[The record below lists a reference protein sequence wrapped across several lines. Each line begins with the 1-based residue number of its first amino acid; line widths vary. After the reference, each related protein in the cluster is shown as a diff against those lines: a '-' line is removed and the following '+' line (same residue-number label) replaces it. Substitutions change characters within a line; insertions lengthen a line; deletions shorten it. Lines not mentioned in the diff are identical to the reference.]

1 MSIINEIS
9 FYQADLLKSVAIFYL
24 LILGNFITGLFTCN
38 QKNFVQNNKIVQAI
52 IAFTLFYF
60 LVTLVSDTGNLEL
73 IPPIQKLLYTIG
85 YFFVFLLSMRLDFR
99 VMVAIIGLII
109 LVYFIELNKD
119 YYLKLKNTITSEADK
134 KVYDD
139 HAYWIT
145 LDWPFKVRLFP
156 INSQQF
162 SFINKFENVLYYFI
176 ITFIILGIVAYRGEI
191 TIAMHKKK
199 DLSWYEVF
207 NDTHKCK
214 ILERLPFLHY
224 VKVGLGVKPP
234 SSIDK

>member
-1 MSIINEIS
+1 MTLINEIS

-38 QKNFVQNNKIVQAI
+38 QTNFVKNNKIVQAI

-85 YFFVFLLSMRLDFR
+85 YFFIFLLSMRLDFR
-99 VMVAIIGLII
+99 VMVAIIGLVI

-119 YYLKLKNTITSEADK
+119 YYLELKNTITSEADK

-156 INSQQF
+156 IHKEQF
-162 SFINKFENVLYYFI
+162 SIVNKFENLLYYLI
-176 ITFIILGIVAYRGEI
+176 IIFIILGIVAYRGEI

-207 NDTHKCK
+207 NDTNKCK

-224 VKVGLGVKPP
+224 VKVGLGVKSP

>member
-224 VKVGLGVKPP
+224 VKVGLGFQPP
-234 SSIDK
+234 STIVK

>member
-119 YYLKLKNTITSEADK
+119 YYLELKNTITSEADK

-145 LDWPFKVRLFP
+145 LDWPFKIRLFP
-156 INSQQF
+156 IHKEQF
-162 SFINKFENVLYYFI
+162 SIVNKFENVLYYLI

-191 TIAMHKKK
+191 TIAMHKKR

>member
-1 MSIINEIS
+1 MTLINEIS
-9 FYQADLLKSVAIFYL
+9 LYQADLLKSVAIFYL

-38 QKNFVQNNKIVQAI
+38 QKNFVQNNKIVQAV

-60 LVTLVSDTGNLEL
+60 LVTLVSDTGNLEM

-99 VMVAIIGLII
+99 VMVAIIGLVI

-119 YYLKLKNTITSEADK
+119 YYLELKNTITSEADK

-156 INSQQF
+156 IHKEQF
-162 SFINKFENVLYYFI
+162 SIVNKFENVLYYFI
-176 ITFIILGIVAYRGEI
+176 ITFIILGIIAYRGEI

-224 VKVGLGVKPP
+224 VKVGLGIKPP

>member
-1 MSIINEIS
+1 MTLINEIS

-38 QKNFVQNNKIVQAI
+38 QTNFVKNNKIVQAI

-85 YFFVFLLSMRLDFR
+85 YFFIFLLSMRLDFR
-99 VMVAIIGLII
+99 VMVAIIGLVI

-119 YYLKLKNTITSEADK
+119 YYLELKNTITSEADK

-139 HAYWIT
+139 HSYWIT

-156 INSQQF
+156 IHKEQF
-162 SFINKFENVLYYFI
+162 SIVNKFENLLYYLI
-176 ITFIILGIVAYRGEI
+176 IIFIILGIVAYRGEI

-207 NDTHKCK
+207 NDTNKCK

-224 VKVGLGVKPP
+224 VKVGLGVKSP
-234 SSIDK
+234 SSIYK